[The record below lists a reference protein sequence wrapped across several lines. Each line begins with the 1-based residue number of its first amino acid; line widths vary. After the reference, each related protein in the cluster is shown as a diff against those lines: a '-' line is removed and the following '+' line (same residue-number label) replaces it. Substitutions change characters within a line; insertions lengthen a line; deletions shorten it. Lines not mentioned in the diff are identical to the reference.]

1 MIELN
6 LLWLRDCTLPTA
18 LKWFPGFSFWC
29 SGNWETSLQIHN
41 FHEYGMHAPDLSSL
55 DAVLSDNVNT
65 FIAELSLGTRIANGY
80 LGSG

>member
-1 MIELN
+1 
-6 LLWLRDCTLPTA
+6 
-18 LKWFPGFSFWC
+18 
-29 SGNWETSLQIHN
+29 
-41 FHEYGMHAPDLSSL
+41 MHAPDLSSL